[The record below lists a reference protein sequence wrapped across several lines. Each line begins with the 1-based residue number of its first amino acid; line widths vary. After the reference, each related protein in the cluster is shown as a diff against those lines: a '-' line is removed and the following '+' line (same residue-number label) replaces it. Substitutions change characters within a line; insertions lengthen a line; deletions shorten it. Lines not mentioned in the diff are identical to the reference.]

1 MRILQISDIHWKDKI
16 AITDTYNDMRDAFL
30 EDLKDYYD
38 ANLTPFNHIFICG
51 DIAFS
56 GHKAEYDKAKDFIN
70 KICEITNCKESEVY
84 IVPGNHDKNIK
95 AESQAL
101 REIVHIGLEN
111 NSFNEEAVGSIVQYD
126 RPFLKKLYSPFKE
139 FVTFAQQYNCAEK
152 CMHRVLN
159 DSGSEYEET
168 EDCLY
173 WSEELESNYKGYQIM
188 LYGVN
193 TALCSDL
200 KEYNE
205 GRAGHKGHKLFLP
218 KLAYKAAKK
227 TKNVINILMAHHPP
241 MFLTNKDD
249 VINDL
254 DSRFRIQMYGHLH
267 SPSYKTEN
275 HAIHLFSGAFQP
287 DEKEKGS
294 DYVPI
299 FNIIDIDIENIA
311 PNNNKLKVAV
321 QVHKWNG
328 TNFSEFKEHSIN
340 LEVALPQLNNRW
352 EVKQDMQNN
361 ELPENITKRDIRIQL
376 IKHANPK
383 SIIELFNDCYK
394 YDNDKSEYTNIIE
407 FLECVREK
415 KLWVELYNKLNK

>member
-1 MRILQISDIHWKDKI
+1 
-16 AITDTYNDMRDAFL
+16 
-30 EDLKDYYD
+30 
-38 ANLTPFNHIFICG
+38 
-51 DIAFS
+51 
-56 GHKAEYDKAKDFIN
+56 
-70 KICEITNCKESEVY
+70 
-84 IVPGNHDKNIK
+84 
-95 AESQAL
+95 
-101 REIVHIGLEN
+101 
-111 NSFNEEAVGSIVQYD
+111 
-126 RPFLKKLYSPFKE
+126 
-139 FVTFAQQYNCAEK
+139 
-152 CMHRVLN
+152 
-159 DSGSEYEET
+159 
-168 EDCLY
+168 
-173 WSEELESNYKGYQIM
+173 
-188 LYGVN
+188 
-193 TALCSDL
+193 
-200 KEYNE
+200 
-205 GRAGHKGHKLFLP
+205 
-218 KLAYKAAKK
+218 
-227 TKNVINILMAHHPP
+227 
-241 MFLTNKDD
+241 
-249 VINDL
+249 
-254 DSRFRIQMYGHLH
+254 MYGHLH
-267 SPSYKTEN
+267 SQSYETEN

-415 KLWVELYNKLNK
+415 NLWVELYNKLNK